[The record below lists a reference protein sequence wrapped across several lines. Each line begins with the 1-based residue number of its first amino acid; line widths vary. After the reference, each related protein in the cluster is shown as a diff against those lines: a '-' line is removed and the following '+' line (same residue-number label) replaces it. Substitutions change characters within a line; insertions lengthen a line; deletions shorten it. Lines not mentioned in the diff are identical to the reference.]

1 VSADPPPRKPGRPP
15 LDPNDPS
22 VRVCFR
28 LPGRQYD
35 DLYHRAQRERTDVG
49 TIIRRRLRDDDSDTD
64 E

>member
-1 VSADPPPRKPGRPP
+1 VSADPP
-15 LDPNDPS
+15 